1 MLEKNLIQLTALEN
15 WLQKLTGGDN
25 MLALVLQVFIV
36 VLVVVVA
43 NFFLRRTLAK
53 LYLRTSLTPSP
64 WDHALVSAARKP
76 LLLLAWIIGITFAA
90 RIIQAETDNALFE
103 VVSPARTIGVIGCL
117 SWFLTRFI
125 SNMQVGIMVQR
136 HAQGKPIDS
145 TTIDATGKL
154 LRISV
159 LITAALVGLQSL
171 GISISGVL
179 AFGGVGG
186 IAVGFAA
193 KDMLANFFGAMMVYL
208 DRPFVV
214 GDWIRSPDKEIE
226 GTVEEIGWRLT
237 RIRTFDSRLLYV
249 PNAVFTQISVENA
262 SRMTNRR
269 ISENVG
275 VRYCD
280 IDKVAPIVAEIQA
293 MLKAHPE
300 IDQRQVTIVN
310 LLQFS
315 PSALD
320 IMIYTFTNTTHWVKY
335 HEVKQDVM
343 LQIAAIVDQHGAQ
356 IALPNRM
363 LHMAGADD
371 FAGMAMAGPLG
382 DGVAAAPRQGV
393 AAASRSG
400 TFAASRSENAGP
412 VRSA

>member
-1 MLEKNLIQLTALEN
+1 MPGENYIKLIALEN

-25 MLALVLQVFIV
+25 TLALVLQVFIV
-36 VLVVVVA
+36 VLVVVVT
-43 NFFLRRTLAK
+43 NFFLRRTLGK
-53 LYLRTSLTPSP
+53 LELTASQSP
-64 WDHALVSAARKP
+64 TPWNYALVSAVRKP
-76 LLLLAWIIGITFAA
+76 LLLLAWILGISFAA

-103 VVSPARTIGVIGCL
+103 IISPLRTIGVIGCM
-117 SWFLTRFI
+117 SWFLSRFI
-125 SNMQVGIMVQR
+125 TNVQVGIMAQR
-136 HAQGKPIDS
+136 HAQGKPVDS

-159 LITAALVGLQSL
+159 MITAALVGMQSL

-193 KDMLANFFGAMMVYL
+193 KDLLANFFGAMMVYL

-214 GDWIRSPDKEIE
+214 GEWIRSPDKEIE

-249 PNAVFTQISVENA
+249 PNAIFTQISVENA

-269 ISENVG
+269 ISENIG

-280 IDKVAPIVAEIQA
+280 IDKVALIVADIRA

-300 IDQRQVTIVN
+300 IDQRQTTIVN

-315 PSALD
+315 SSALD
-320 IMIYTFTNTTHWVKY
+320 IMVYTFTVTTQWVKY
-335 HEVKQDVM
+335 HGVKQDVM
-343 LQIAAIVDQHGAQ
+343 LQIAAIVAAHGAQ
-356 IALPNRM
+356 IALPSRM
-363 LHMAGADD
+363 LHMAE
-371 FAGMAMAGPLG
+371 AGNFGGNFSGNPSGKGGPAS
-382 DGVAAAPRQGV
+382 DPVAITAAAQQV
-393 AAASRSG
+393 TAA
-400 TFAASRSENAGP
+400 
-412 VRSA
+412 

>member
-1 MLEKNLIQLTALEN
+1 MPGENYIKLIALEN

-25 MLALVLQVFIV
+25 TLALVLQVFIV
-36 VLVVVVA
+36 VLVVVVT
-43 NFFLRRTLAK
+43 NFFLRRTLGK
-53 LYLRTSLTPSP
+53 LERTASLNPTP
-64 WDHALVSAARKP
+64 WNHALVSAVRKP
-76 LLLLAWIIGITFAA
+76 LLLLAWILGISFAA

-103 VVSPARTIGVIGCL
+103 VISPLRTIGVIGCL

-125 SNMQVGIMVQR
+125 SNVQVGIMVQR

-159 LITAALVGLQSL
+159 MITAALVGMQSL

-193 KDMLANFFGAMMVYL
+193 KDLLANFFGAMMIYL

-214 GDWIRSPDKEIE
+214 GEWIRSPDKEIE

-269 ISENVG
+269 ISENIG
-275 VRYCD
+275 VRYGD
-280 IDKVAPIVAEIQA
+280 MDKIAAIVADIQV
-293 MLKAHPE
+293 MLKDHPE
-300 IDQRQVTIVN
+300 IDQGQTTIVN

-315 PSALD
+315 ASALD
-320 IMIYTFTNTTHWVKY
+320 IMVYTFTVTTQWIKY

-343 LQIAAIVDQHGAQ
+343 LQIATIVAAHGAQ
-356 IALPNRM
+356 IALPSRT
-363 LHMAGADD
+363 LHMAE
-371 FAGMAMAGPLG
+371 AGNFGGKDGPAS
-382 DGVAAAPRQGV
+382 DPVASAATAQQAT
-393 AAASRSG
+393 AA
-400 TFAASRSENAGP
+400 
-412 VRSA
+412 

>member
-1 MLEKNLIQLTALEN
+1 MPGENYIKLVLLES
-15 WLQKLTGGDN
+15 WLQQLTGGDN
-25 MLALVLQVFIV
+25 TLALVLQVFIV
-36 VLVVVVA
+36 VLVVVVT
-43 NFFLRRTLAK
+43 NFFLRRTLGK
-53 LYLRTSLTPSP
+53 LELNASLAPTP
-64 WDHALVSAARKP
+64 WNYALVSAVRKP
-76 LLLLAWIIGITFAA
+76 VLLLAWILGIAFAA

-103 VVSPARTIGVIGCL
+103 VISPIRTIGVIGCL
-117 SWFLTRFI
+117 SWFLSRFI
-125 SNMQVGIMVQR
+125 SNMQVGIMAQR

-159 LITAALVGLQSL
+159 MITAALVGMQSL

-193 KDMLANFFGAMMVYL
+193 KDMLANFFGAMMIYL

-275 VRYCD
+275 LRYGD
-280 IDKVAPIVAEIQA
+280 IDKIAPIVADIQA

-300 IDQRQVTIVN
+300 IDQQQTTIVN

-320 IMIYTFTNTTHWVKY
+320 IMVYTFTTTTQWIKY
-335 HEVKQDVM
+335 HAVKQDVM
-343 LQIAAIVDQHGAQ
+343 LQIAAIVEQHGAR
-356 IALPNRM
+356 IALPSRM
-363 LHMAGADD
+363 LHMGDTGMDGA
-371 FAGMAMAGPLG
+371 AGMVAPVGAGP
-382 DGVAAAPRQGV
+382 
-393 AAASRSG
+393 
-400 TFAASRSENAGP
+400 
-412 VRSA
+412 

>member
-1 MLEKNLIQLTALEN
+1 MAGENHIKLIALEN
-15 WLQKLTGGDN
+15 WLQQLTGGDN
-25 MLALVLQVFIV
+25 TLALVLQVFIV
-36 VLVVVVA
+36 VLVVVVT

-53 LYLRTSLTPSP
+53 LELNASRTPTP
-64 WDHALVSAARKP
+64 WNYALVSAVRKP
-76 LLLLAWIIGITFAA
+76 VLLLAWILGIAFAA

-103 VVSPARTIGVIGCL
+103 VISPLRTIGVIGCL
-117 SWFLTRFI
+117 SWFLSRLI
-125 SNMQVGIMVQR
+125 SNMQVGIMAQR

-145 TTIDATGKL
+145 TTIDASGKL

-159 LITAALVGLQSL
+159 MITAALVGMQSL

-193 KDMLANFFGAMMVYL
+193 KDLLANFFGAMMVYL

-214 GDWIRSPDKEIE
+214 GDWIRSPDKQIE

-237 RIRTFDSRLLYV
+237 RIRTFESRLLYV

-280 IDKVAPIVAEIQA
+280 IGRIAPIVAEIQA

-300 IDQRQVTIVN
+300 IDQRQTTIVN

-320 IMIYTFTNTTHWVKY
+320 IMVYTFTTTTQWVKY
-335 HEVKQDVM
+335 HAVKQDVM
-343 LQIAAIVDQHGAQ
+343 LQIAAIVDRHGAQ
-356 IALPNRM
+356 VALPSRT
-363 LHMAGADD
+363 
-371 FAGMAMAGPLG
+371 AMA
-382 DGVAAAPRQGV
+382 QG
-393 AAASRSG
+393 
-400 TFAASRSENAGP
+400 N
-412 VRSA
+412 

>member
-1 MLEKNLIQLTALEN
+1 MPGENKIKLIALEN

-25 MLALVLQVFIV
+25 TLALVLQVFIV
-36 VLVVVVA
+36 VLAVVVT
-43 NFFLRRTLAK
+43 NFFLRRTLGK
-53 LYLRTSLTPSP
+53 LELSASQTPTP
-64 WDHALVSAARKP
+64 WNYALVSAVRKP
-76 LLLLAWIIGITFAA
+76 LLLLAWILGISFAA

-103 VVSPARTIGVIGCL
+103 IISPARTIGVIGCM

-125 SNMQVGIMVQR
+125 SNVQVGIMVQR
-136 HAQGKPIDS
+136 HAQGKPVDS

-159 LITAALVGLQSL
+159 MITAALVGMQSL

-193 KDMLANFFGAMMVYL
+193 KDLLANFFGAMMVYL

-214 GDWIRSPDKEIE
+214 GEWIRSPDKEIE

-269 ISENVG
+269 ISENIG

-280 IDKVAPIVAEIQA
+280 IDKVAPIVAEIRA

-300 IDQRQVTIVN
+300 IDQRQTTIVN
-310 LLQFS
+310 FLQFS
-315 PSALD
+315 SSALD
-320 IMIYTFTNTTHWVKY
+320 IMVYTFTSTTQWIKY
-335 HEVKQDVM
+335 HAVKQDVM
-343 LQIAAIVDQHGAQ
+343 LQIAAIVAAHGAQ
-356 IALPNRM
+356 IALPSRM
-363 LHMAGADD
+363 LHMAD
-371 FAGMAMAGPLG
+371 AGNFDGNFSGNYGDKGGPAS
-382 DGVAAAPRQGV
+382 DPVAISTAPQQVTAA
-393 AAASRSG
+393 
-400 TFAASRSENAGP
+400 
-412 VRSA
+412 

>member
-1 MLEKNLIQLTALEN
+1 MPGQNLIQLTTLEN

-25 MLALVLQVFIV
+25 TLALVLQVFIV

-53 LYLRTSLTPSP
+53 LELRTSLTPSP
-64 WDHALVSAARKP
+64 WDYALVSAARKP
-76 LLLLAWIIGITFAA
+76 LLLLAWIIGISFAA

-103 VVSPARTIGVIGCL
+103 AVSPARTIGVIGCL

-125 SNMQVGIMVQR
+125 GNMQVGIMAQR

-214 GDWIRSPDKEIE
+214 GDWIRSPDKQIE

-280 IDKVAPIVAEIQA
+280 IDKIAPIVADIQA

-300 IDQRQVTIVN
+300 IDQRQTTIVN

-320 IMIYTFTNTTHWVKY
+320 IMLYTFTKTTQWVKY
-335 HEVKQDVM
+335 HAVKQDVM

-356 IALPNRM
+356 IALPTQT
-363 LHMAGADD
+363 LHMADIGMDGA
-371 FAGMAMAGPLG
+371 AGMVAPVG
-382 DGVAAAPRQGV
+382 DGDRVASAAAPRQQV
-393 AAASRSG
+393 TA
-400 TFAASRSENAGP
+400 
-412 VRSA
+412 

>member
-1 MLEKNLIQLTALEN
+1 MPGENKIKLVALEN

-25 MLALVLQVFIV
+25 TLALVLQVFIV
-36 VLVVVVA
+36 VLAVVVT
-43 NFFLRRTLAK
+43 NFFLRRTLGK
-53 LYLRTSLTPSP
+53 LELRASQTPTP
-64 WDHALVSAARKP
+64 WNYALVSAARKP
-76 LLLLAWIIGITFAA
+76 LLLMAWILGISFAA

-103 VVSPARTIGVIGCL
+103 VISPIRTIGVIGCM

-125 SNMQVGIMVQR
+125 GNVQVGIMVQR
-136 HAQGKPIDS
+136 HEQGKPVDS

-159 LITAALVGLQSL
+159 LITATLVAMQSL

-186 IAVGFAA
+186 IAAGFAA
-193 KDMLANFFGAMMVYL
+193 KDLLANFFGAMMVYL

-214 GDWIRSPDKEIE
+214 GEWIRSPDKEIE

-280 IDKVAPIVAEIQA
+280 IGRIAPIVAEIQA

-300 IDQRQVTIVN
+300 IDQRQTTIVN

-320 IMIYTFTNTTHWVKY
+320 IMVYTFTTTTQWVKY
-335 HEVKQDVM
+335 HAVKQDVM
-343 LQIAAIVDQHGAQ
+343 LQIAAIVDRHGAQ
-356 IALPNRM
+356 VALPSRT
-363 LHMAGADD
+363 LHMGDVGMNDAMTGPVGDAG
-371 FAGMAMAGPLG
+371 
-382 DGVAAAPRQGV
+382 AAAPRQAV
-393 AAASRSG
+393 
-400 TFAASRSENAGP
+400 T
-412 VRSA
+412 V

>member
-1 MLEKNLIQLTALEN
+1 MPGENRIKLVLLEN

-25 MLALVLQVFIV
+25 TLALVLQVFIV
-36 VLVVVVA
+36 VLVVVVT
-43 NFFLRRTLAK
+43 NFFLRRTLGK
-53 LYLRTSLTPSP
+53 LELSTSQNPTP
-64 WDHALVSAARKP
+64 WNYALVSAARKP
-76 LLLLAWIIGITFAA
+76 LLLLAWILGISFAA

-103 VVSPARTIGVIGCL
+103 IISPARTIGVIGCL
-117 SWFLTRFI
+117 SWFLSRFI
-125 SNMQVGIMVQR
+125 SNVQVGIMAQR

-159 LITAALVGLQSL
+159 MITAALVGMQSL

-193 KDMLANFFGAMMVYL
+193 KDLLANFFGAMMVYL

-214 GDWIRSPDKEIE
+214 GEWIRSPDKEIE

-249 PNAVFTQISVENA
+249 PNAIFTQISVENA

-269 ISENVG
+269 ISENIG

-280 IDKVAPIVAEIQA
+280 IDKVALIVTDIQA
-293 MLKAHPE
+293 MLKEHQE
-300 IDQRQVTIVN
+300 IDQRQTTIVN
-310 LLQFS
+310 FLQFS
-315 PSALD
+315 SSALD
-320 IMIYTFTNTTHWVKY
+320 IMVYTFTKTTQWIKY
-335 HEVKQDVM
+335 HAVKQDVM
-343 LQIAAIVDQHGAQ
+343 LQIAAIVAAHGAQ
-356 IALPNRM
+356 IALPSRM
-363 LHMAGADD
+363 LHMAD
-371 FAGMAMAGPLG
+371 AGNF
-382 DGVAAAPRQGV
+382 
-393 AAASRSG
+393 SG
-400 TFAASRSENAGP
+400 NNAGNFGSNFNGKDSPASDP
-412 VRSA
+412 VAISTVPQQVTTA